1 MSLSSILPTKSLIN
15 LLVFCGI
22 VLLFVILAILPSRTE
37 TENLDFEIDNIK
49 MRIEEQKILT
59 PVYESLLKKATI
71 EPPAGIAIPTKEKL
85 NRNQTR
91 EIATTFQ
98 ELANETMLELVDI
111 TPNVG
116 SLLNESGYLTIDM
129 VLKGEFINLHAFLV
143 KLGQIPYVELIEQ
156 ISIRSVTNAK
166 EIKIKAWLAHE

>member
-1 MSLSSILPTKSLIN
+1 MSLSSVLPTKSLIN

-22 VLLFVILAILPSRTE
+22 LVLFVFLAILPSNKE
-37 TENLDFEIDNIK
+37 SGNLDFEINNIK

-71 EPPAGIAIPTKEKL
+71 KPPAGIAIPAQKKL
-85 NRNQTR
+85 SRNQTR
-91 EIATTFQ
+91 EISTTFQ
-98 ELANETMLELVDI
+98 DLANQTMLELVDI

-156 ISIRSVTNAK
+156 ITIRSITNTK
-166 EIKIKAWLAHE
+166 EIKVKVWLAHE